1 MELFRITRSEYQDDL
16 SGIGAFYNGG
26 RWNSPRNAMLYTSSH
41 RSLAMLEVLVHWHK
55 TVTPPNYVIVSLEI
69 PDSLVTVTAP
79 YLLPEWP
86 EDQQSTKDIGDNW
99 LKTGNS
105 LLLRVPSVVVKAEQ
119 NYLVN
124 PMHADAVSI
133 QITDIEP
140 LNFDKRL
147 FALK

>member
-16 SGIGAFYNGG
+16 SGIGAFYYGG

-69 PDSLVTVTAP
+69 PDDVATVTAP
-79 YLLPEWP
+79 DLVPDWY
-86 EDQQSTKDIGDNW
+86 EDQQWSKEKGDSW
-99 LKTGNS
+99 LKEGNS

-119 NYLVN
+119 NYLIN
-124 PMHADAVSI
+124 PMHADMLSLK
-133 QITDIEP
+133 ITDIEP
-140 LNFDKRL
+140 LSFDTRL
-147 FALK
+147 FKQK

>member
-26 RWNSPRNAMLYTSSH
+26 RWNTPRNAMLYTSSH

-69 PDSLVTVTAP
+69 PDNLATISEPKLIAD
-79 YLLPEWP
+79 WQ
-86 EDQQSTKDIGDNW
+86 EDQQWSKDIGDTW
-99 LKTGNS
+99 LKPGNT

-124 PMHADAVSI
+124 PMHPDVVSLR
-133 QITDIEP
+133 ITDIEP

-147 FALK
+147 FKQK

>member
-26 RWNSPRNAMLYTSSH
+26 RWNTPRNAMLYTSSH

-69 PDSLVTVTAP
+69 PDDIASVTEPSLV
-79 YLLPEWP
+79 PEWP
-86 EDQQSTKDIGDNW
+86 EDEQWSKGVGDSW
-99 LKTGNS
+99 LKAGNS

-124 PMHADAVSI
+124 PMHPDVVSLR
-133 QITDIEP
+133 ITDIEP

-147 FALK
+147 FKKI

>member
-1 MELFRITRSEYQDDL
+1 
-16 SGIGAFYNGG
+16 
-26 RWNSPRNAMLYTSSH
+26 
-41 RSLAMLEVLVHWHK
+41 MLEVLVHWHK

>member
-26 RWNSPRNAMLYTSSH
+26 RWNTPRNAMLYTSSH

-69 PDSLVTVTAP
+69 PDNLATVSEPKLITDWQE
-79 YLLPEWP
+79 Y
-86 EDQQSTKDIGDNW
+86 QQWSKDIGDAW
-99 LKTGNS
+99 LKPGNS
-105 LLLRVPSVVVKAEQ
+105 LLLKVPSVVVKAEQ

-124 PMHADAVSI
+124 PMHPDVVSLR
-133 QITDIEP
+133 ITDIEP

-147 FALK
+147 FKQK

>member
-26 RWNSPRNAMLYTSSH
+26 RWNTPRNAMLYTSSH
-41 RSLAMLEVLVHWHK
+41 RSLAMLEVLVHFHK

-69 PDSLVTVTAP
+69 PDDLATISEPQLITDW
-79 YLLPEWP
+79 E
-86 EDQQSTKDIGDNW
+86 EDQQWSKDTGDKW
-99 LKTGNS
+99 LKPGNS
-105 LLLRVPSVVVKAEQ
+105 LLLKVPSVVVKAEK

-124 PMHADAVSI
+124 PMHPDVVSLR
-133 QITDIEP
+133 ITDIEP

-147 FALK
+147 FKQK

>member
-26 RWNSPRNAMLYTSSH
+26 RWNTPRNAMLYTSSH

-69 PDSLVTVTAP
+69 PDDIATVTAP
-79 YLLPEWP
+79 HLVPDWY
-86 EDQQSTKDIGDNW
+86 EDQQWSKEIGDSW
-99 LKTGNS
+99 LKEGNS

-119 NYLVN
+119 NYLIN
-124 PMHADAVSI
+124 PMHAGMLSLK
-133 QITDIEP
+133 ITDIEP
-140 LNFDKRL
+140 LSFDTRL
-147 FALK
+147 FKQK

>member
-1 MELFRITRSEYQDDL
+1 MELFRITRAEYQDDL

-69 PDSLVTVTAP
+69 PDDVASVAVP
-79 YLLPEWP
+79 DLLPDWS
-86 EDQQSTKDIGDNW
+86 EDQQLTKDVGDSW
-99 LKTGNS
+99 LKGGSS

-124 PMHADAVSI
+124 PMHPDVVSVK
-133 QITDIEP
+133 ITDIEP

-147 FALK
+147 FVLR

>member
-1 MELFRITRSEYQDDL
+1 MELFRITRAEYQDDL

-69 PDSLVTVTAP
+69 PDDVASVVAP
-79 YLLPEWP
+79 YLLPDWS
-86 EDQQSTKDIGDNW
+86 EDQQLTKDVGDSW
-99 LKTGNS
+99 LKDGSS
-105 LLLRVPSVVVKAEQ
+105 LLLRVPSVVVKAEY

-124 PMHADAVSI
+124 PMHPDVVSVK
-133 QITDIEP
+133 ITDIEP

-147 FALK
+147 FVLR

>member
-26 RWNSPRNAMLYTSSH
+26 RWNTPRNAMLYTSSH

-69 PDSLVTVTAP
+69 PDDIATITAP
-79 YLLPEWP
+79 YLVPDWY
-86 EDQQSTKDIGDNW
+86 EDQQWSKEVGDSW
-99 LKTGNS
+99 LKEGNS
-105 LLLRVPSVVVKAEQ
+105 LLLRVPSVVVKQEQ

-124 PMHADAVSI
+124 PMHADMLSLK
-133 QITDIEP
+133 ITDIEP
-140 LNFDKRL
+140 LSFDTRL
-147 FALK
+147 FKQK